1 MNSVRVQVF
10 LVLAVALFGAV
21 YLGYA
26 AATAQFEAA
35 AWVVGG
41 IGLTT
46 CLALGRR
53 IWLIMPFMTTVALAF
68 PLPGQPNTHLAGQ
81 IIVVIFSILLFL
93 TRRLPLRYRFTSI
106 ELWMLLLI
114 ACVLQVYLRNPVG
127 LNAFGS
133 QMVGGKPYFFFALNT
148 IIAFIMI
155 GMVVPPIE
163 LKWVMR
169 LTVVAAAINF
179 ALSVV
184 GYYAPGIGK
193 WIGTASYSAIVG
205 EDTSKAVDDTV
216 ATRVGF
222 MASYTEYLSRL
233 IISKMSPL
241 LCLFHPLW
249 LLLLFSTFA
258 GAAVSGFR
266 SVFGTLVMTY
276 VIGVLYRGG
285 FAQLVVSALLAV
297 VMLAGVSVV
306 NMITPLPPNIQR
318 SLSFLPGTWD
328 QKQILDAEGSSEW
341 RFEMWKLALTS
352 DKYIRNK
359 WLGDGLGMT
368 VEQLQKSIA
377 LKEQRAR
384 GIGGLDTHRE
394 SVMISGDFHSGPV
407 QTIRVIGYIGL
418 LVLIINFI
426 VVGVH
431 AHRQIMRCRGTEWYP
446 YALFIFSKAIY
457 YPFVFLFI
465 FGDFM
470 TGTSVML
477 VMIGYIRL
485 FEKCLPLPAY
495 QPSRARDMPPINPLK
510 TRPAPQRA
518 FS

>member
-1 MNSVRVQVF
+1 MNSVRIQVF
-10 LVLAVALFGAV
+10 LVLAVALFGAI

-41 IGLTT
+41 IGLTI

-53 IWLIMPFMTTVALAF
+53 IWLMMPFMTTIGLAF
-68 PLPGQPNTHLAGQ
+68 PLPGQPNTHLVGQ
-81 IIVVIFSILLFL
+81 IIVILFSILLFL
-93 TRRLPLRYRFTSI
+93 TRRLPVRFKFTSL
-106 ELWMLLLI
+106 EFWMLMLI
-114 ACVLQVYLRNPVG
+114 ACVLQVYMRNPVG

-148 IIAFIMI
+148 IVALIMVS
-155 GMVVPPIE
+155 MVVPPVE

-169 LTVVAAAINF
+169 LTIVAAAMNF
-179 ALSVV
+179 VLSVV
-184 GYYAPGIGK
+184 GYYSPGIGK

-216 ATRVGF
+216 ASRIGF
-222 MASYTEYLSRL
+222 MASYSEHLGRL
-233 IISKMSPL
+233 IISRISPL
-241 LCLFHPLW
+241 MCLFHPLW
-249 LLLLFSTFA
+249 LFLMITTFA

-266 SVFGTLVMTY
+266 SVFGTLIMTY
-276 VIGVLYRGG
+276 IIGLLYRGG
-285 FAQLVVSALLAV
+285 FVQLVVSALMAAV
-297 VMLAGVSVV
+297 LLAGVSIV

-328 QKQILDAEGSSEW
+328 QKQLLDAEGSSEW
-341 RFEMWKLALTS
+341 RFEMWRLALTS

-368 VEQLQKSIA
+368 IEQLQKSLA
-377 LKEQRAR
+377 LKDQRAR

-407 QTIRVIGYIGL
+407 QTIRVIGYVGL
-418 LVLIINFI
+418 IVLLINFV

-431 AHRQIMRCRGTEWYP
+431 AHRQILRCRGTEWYP
-446 YALFIFSKAIY
+446 YALFIFSKAIF
-457 YPFVFLFI
+457 YPFVFVFI

-470 TGTSVML
+470 TGTGVLM
-477 VMIGYIRL
+477 VMIGYLRL
-485 FEKCLPLPAY
+485 FEKCLPIPAY
-495 QPSRARDMPPINPLK
+495 QSANANYAPRTLPVSRPGS
-510 TRPAPQRA
+510 QRA
-518 FS
+518 IS